1 MKNGDTKPLGK
12 KKYWLLG
19 LGFLAG
25 LLLLLYG
32 NFGGLGKEKNT
43 VQETPEAEAYRTR
56 LEEEIRALCARA
68 DGVGNVTVLVSLEGG
83 YEYVYACDESG
94 KCVTVGSG
102 SSKEAVVEQVLPPRI
117 GGIGIV
123 CDGGED
129 AELCQRLTLLL
140 SAALGIGAN
149 KIYIMS

>member
-1 MKNGDTKPLGK
+1 MKNGETKPLGK

-25 LLLLLYG
+25 LFLLLYG
-32 NFGGLGKEKNT
+32 SFAGNTTTKSTGKE
-43 VQETPEAEAYRTR
+43 EPEAEAYRTR
-56 LEEEIRALCARA
+56 LAEEIRALCTRV

-83 YEYVYACDESG
+83 YEYVYVCDKDG

-102 SSKEAVVEQVLPPRI
+102 SGREAVVEQTLPPRI

-123 CDGGED
+123 CDGGD
-129 AELCQRLTLLL
+129 NAALRQQLTLLL

-149 KIYIMS
+149 KIFITS